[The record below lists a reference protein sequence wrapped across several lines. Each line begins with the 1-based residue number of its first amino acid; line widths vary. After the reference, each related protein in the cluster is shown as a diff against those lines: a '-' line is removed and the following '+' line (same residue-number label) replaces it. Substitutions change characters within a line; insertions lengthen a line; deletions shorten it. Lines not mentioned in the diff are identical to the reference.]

1 MESAVFTGGSK
12 LGSASVTSAT
22 PQRSTSGVE
31 GALHRIE
38 GNLDQ
43 HGLLNDVTHR
53 ELQEI
58 NEILDSLP
66 PAETRQVIGRLSDTT
81 LKTWADEIG
90 SHGVFGTGGLSA
102 DERTDLFDNLATD
115 LDVTQL
121 ERVYRAF
128 DDSSPRAELA
138 AAVGRTMETDEV
150 TSMLFERARQLPA
163 GTQRDRLQ
171 RSAEGLKGLQHA
183 AGMAHFAADA
193 YLDFSPS
200 TAAGNLQPGIRRLNP
215 DHLPAELG
223 ISRTDL
229 IDAASG
235 YYAALYQQGQGAQ
248 ATYIVAFRGTE
259 SGSDWLTNLG
269 SGVGFRMSQFQK
281 ADLLLAKLVESVG
294 NDRLEVTGH
303 SLGGGLSNYVGMK
316 RLVSSTAFNP
326 KGTTWR
332 ERLELPDDQARAQR
346 YVRNYQVMGDILT
359 EVQEATDPVIME
371 APGPVSKLPA
381 IRPDGQTG
389 NMLWETLVEGFQRV
403 SPFHDASQHD
413 ISGPIDRHGMDYVRR
428 GLDARIE
435 TSESQALQQLFD
447 SFE

>member
-31 GALHRIE
+31 GALNRIE

-102 DERTDLFDNLATD
+102 DERTDLFDNLAKD

-121 ERVYRAF
+121 GRVYRAF

-150 TSMLFERARQLPA
+150 TSVLFERASQLPA

-200 TAAGNLQPGIRRLNP
+200 TA
-215 DHLPAELG
+215 
-223 ISRTDL
+223 
-229 IDAASG
+229 
-235 YYAALYQQGQGAQ
+235 
-248 ATYIVAFRGTE
+248 
-259 SGSDWLTNLG
+259 
-269 SGVGFRMSQFQK
+269 
-281 ADLLLAKLVESVG
+281 
-294 NDRLEVTGH
+294 
-303 SLGGGLSNYVGMK
+303 
-316 RLVSSTAFNP
+316 FNP

-346 YVRNYQVMGDILT
+346 YVRNYQVVGDILT

-371 APGPVSKLPA
+371 APGPVAKLPA

-413 ISGPIDRHGMDYVRR
+413 ISGPFDRHGMGYVRR

-435 TSESQALQQLFD
+435 ASESQALQQLFD